1 MKPIKLP
8 TGQDSSKDQVTIRQL
23 ADKKPKRSIKML
35 VLGIC
40 GLALILG
47 GLYLFY
53 LLQPHDSPIRFIFN
67 SGPGFEV
74 TDDRVNVLLLGNAGG
89 THDGANLTDT
99 VIVASLNI
107 KTNKVYLISLPRD
120 MWVEEMGAKINTVYD
135 LGKKNNDSL
144 MFGKKIIE
152 RIVGVP
158 IHYAVRLDFSGFE
171 KAIDEV
177 GGIDVVVEKSFNDY
191 LYPVTGKEHDLC
203 GWEEKE
209 LEFNEEDAKKLNIEP
224 GKRKVI
230 TMPAD
235 NPDLAVQGMKIATD
249 SAEDKKGYIYFT
261 CRYEHISYK
270 KGEAHMDGE
279 TALKFVRS
287 RMGTNGEGSDFAR
300 SNRQQKVIEAFRKK
314 VLSLDTLVNPSKIG
328 GLLDAFGKTVE
339 VDIPITDA
347 IQIYPY
353 VEKIEKTSSIVLGN
367 LDKESLFI
375 NPPSDNYGGAWVLAP
390 RSGDY
395 IEIQNYV
402 KKVLQGEL
410 DEDESK
416 QATTSARPRDN

>member
-8 TGQDSSKDQVTIRQL
+8 TQADNVDGLEKKIRVMGFRKVTVAIVATALLL
-23 ADKKPKRSIKML
+23 A
-35 VLGIC
+35 G
-40 GLALILG
+40 AF
-47 GLYLFY
+47 LYY

-67 SGPGFEV
+67 SGPGFQT

-89 THDGANLTDT
+89 VHDGANLTDT

-120 MWVEEMGAKINTVYD
+120 MWISEVNAKINTIYD

-144 MFGKKIIE
+144 GFGKKIIE
-152 RIVGVP
+152 QIVGVP
-158 IHYAVRLDFSGFE
+158 IHYVVRLDFSGFE

-177 GGIDVVVEKSFNDY
+177 GGIDVVVEKSFDDY

-203 GWEEKE
+203 GWEERE
-209 LEFNEEDAKKLNIEP
+209 IEFNEEDAKKLNIEP

-230 TMPAD
+230 TMQAD
-235 NPDLAVQGMKIATD
+235 NQDLAVQGMKIATD

-270 KGEAHMDGE
+270 KGEVHMDGE

-328 GLLDAFGKTVE
+328 GLLDAFGKSVE

-347 IQIYPY
+347 IQVYPY
-353 VEKIEKTSSIVLGN
+353 VQKIEKTSSVVLGN
-367 LDKESLFI
+367 LGNESLFV
-375 NPPSDNYGGAWVLAP
+375 NPPAVNYGGAWVLVP

-395 IEIQNYV
+395 MEIQNYV
-402 KKVLQGEL
+402 KRVLQGEL
-410 DEDESK
+410 DKDESR
-416 QATTSARPRDN
+416 QATASARSRNN